1 MKRFSQLIF
10 GITLLFATTTAF
22 AGGIYA
28 SFRDATQVGGTT
40 QSVTTGDSLTYPTTD
55 INIGGAITHTVNGAP
70 SGVGDSF
77 TINTSGDYLIIYTV
91 NDISLEVSGGD
102 LPQYSFDLRVNGV
115 EQDRIT
121 SNMSSSVILPLQAGD
136 VLNVQYVGQL
146 TANLVSTVNAGITE
160 TNVASITFVKID
172 GLTGGAA
179 AASTCSGGLH

>member
-1 MKRFSQLIF
+1 MKRFSQFIL

-22 AGGIYA
+22 ASGVYA

-55 INIGGAITHTVNGAP
+55 INVGGAITHTINGAP

-77 TINTSGDYLIIYTV
+77 TINTTGDYLIIYTV
-91 NDISLEVSGGD
+91 NDISLEVSGAE

-115 EQDRIT
+115 EEDRIT
-121 SNMSSSVILPLQAGD
+121 SNMSSSVILSLKAGD
-136 VLNVQYVGQL
+136 VLNIQYVGQL

-172 GLTGGAA
+172 GLAGAA
-179 AASTCSGGLH
+179 AASTCNGGLH